1 MVASTNASD
10 YLRQRMERDRV
21 LRRWWLQ
28 KLVKEL
34 ENPGKR
40 QHALQN
46 AERWFGVTR
55 AADVQALLDAMPQ
68 PRTIAQRGTKGRRR
82 RMLREQDVGS
92 WSGHSVKRQHAA
104 GRERSSAHLRRHA
117 GPIASDDA

>member
-1 MVASTNASD
+1 MNAAN
-10 YLRQRMERDRV
+10 YWRQRMERDRV
-21 LRRWWLQ
+21 LRRWCLQ
-28 KLVKEL
+28 KLAREL
-34 ENPGKR
+34 EVPGKR
-40 QHALQN
+40 DEALSRAQ
-46 AERWFGVTR
+46 RWFGVTR

-92 WSGHSVKRQHAA
+92 WSGHSVTRQHAA
-104 GRERSSAHLRRHA
+104 GRERSGAHLRRHA